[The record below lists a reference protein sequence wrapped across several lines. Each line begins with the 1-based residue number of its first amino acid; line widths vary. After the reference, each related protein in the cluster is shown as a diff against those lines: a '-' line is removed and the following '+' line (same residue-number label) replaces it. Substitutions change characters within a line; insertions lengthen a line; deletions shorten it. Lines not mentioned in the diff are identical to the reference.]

1 MANVDGHNASPSG
14 ESFSVETTTK
24 RVSLTHWIHRVIG
37 LSQAQIKMRLRGN
50 VLHLLCEGQPCPE
63 AETIVWRL
71 QRAFAIA
78 PLEKL
83 LPAGSPQIFQMTI
96 YGREL
101 GQANPAWTRT
111 IHFHRS
117 SPVVEPIAPSVESG
131 IEAAATN
138 GAVPELPATEPVNAE
153 VVTSDRV
160 DPEAITP
167 EVVTSETATPAPEVP
182 LSESVVAES
191 TGFELS
197 EVGVTG
203 STVAE
208 PVMLASVEEPVA
220 LTPDALENQPEVEL
234 KQESSAIVSTVA
246 LARQGHPDAIARYL
260 SEVLSHLDVAVR
272 VKIEVGQSAS
282 GSPGESSS
290 QDDELSDSDVV
301 APIEPPK
308 RLLILCES
316 IYAPD
321 PGRLAEPIAQRL
333 RELEL
338 AGFRH
343 AIVFGQVQ
351 GETRPEWLLRVDLT
365 PPEITLQEWAR
376 WGDVQAISQLLNQN
390 LRSQEIQVSA
400 LLKDSTLHLSCSGT
414 GVTAPDKLTALGTIA
429 PLLQDLAP
437 QGIHAATIY
446 GLIREPAHT
455 GATGQSDEEDA
466 ALSPL
471 WVHWLDLPA
480 TTQSDR
486 ALSTLEL
493 AQQDNLEAITFLLT
507 RLLNPDLATKLAT
520 GGIRVQIRQKGDLLH
535 VMTDAPSCPRQ
546 SEVGAAVVR
555 FLKPLAIAD
564 LAGVRV
570 YGRRAGQKQPLWS
583 YGADF
588 APRSRLVPEATPEF
602 AASDAYVNELLSP
615 PGAIV
620 LWSELP
626 PNDWRSVIQTVCGT
640 AVGWLQRSLIA
651 SQLFIPWEPTTLNT
665 SVAGASLDAEAN
677 STNRSAYGVGVALIW
692 STVGVLL
699 VLQSDWLLGRW
710 VQPLLKEQS
719 PPIAQQPA
727 APSPAASPAPLPNLP
742 LQKSQPAASE
752 DFNASGFTR
761 PGSVVVAPEAG
772 SPDHHSGSEVAL
784 LASPLQPTAESLS
797 AADTS
802 AYPTFNSRQFDTQ
815 LALYRR
821 YLEQHGT
828 PDVLVIGSSRAL
840 RGIDPVS
847 LQTAL
852 AEQGYPGVKVFNF
865 GVNGATVQVVDLL
878 VRQILPPERLP
889 KLILWADG
897 ARAFNSGR
905 VDVTY
910 NGIVASEGYQTL
922 MAGQPPIP
930 GTTVAQATGTTA
942 KPQADPGKT
951 GTEETTASLSGSYR
965 VLNDWLNQQLA
976 ALSVTYGQRDRL
988 RTQLREQ
995 VATWLPQSGTLAASM
1010 RLISP
1015 NSLAD
1020 STSPAASAS
1029 TSAPPVLAES
1039 QSQIDVNGFLPL
1051 AIRFNPA
1058 TYYQK
1063 YPRVPGDY
1071 DSDYESFQLN
1081 GKQTDALIALAQFA
1095 QAQHIP
1101 LVFVNLPLTAEYL
1114 DPPRKRYEDEF
1125 QRHLLQLAPQ
1135 LGLIYRDLSQGL
1147 GNRTDY
1153 FSDPSHL
1160 NRYGGYEVSRR
1171 LAQDVMIPWSQTR

>member
-1 MANVDGHNASPSG
+1 MANVDGHNSSPSG
-14 ESFSVETTTK
+14 ESFSGETATK

-50 VLHLLCEGQPCPE
+50 VLHLLCEGQPCPDVE
-63 AETIVWRL
+63 AIVWRL

-101 GQANPAWTRT
+101 GEANPAWTRT

-117 SPVVEPIAPSVESG
+117 SPVMAPIAPASESDVDSPVLP
-131 IEAAATN
+131 EA
-138 GAVPELPATEPVNAE
+138 VTEP
-153 VVTSDRV
+153 
-160 DPEAITP
+160 
-167 EVVTSETATPAPEVP
+167 PAPEPVR
-182 LSESVVAES
+182 AD
-191 TGFELS
+191 
-197 EVGVTG
+197 GVTAEG
-203 STVAE
+203 KAPETFAPDSVSLETGAANASIAEPDVAE
-208 PVMLASVEEPVA
+208 PRASETVIAEQSAAEPPVLTIPLEEPVA
-220 LTPDALENQPEVEL
+220 TSPVLQESQPEVEL
-234 KQESSAIVSTVA
+234 EPESAAIEQIA
-246 LARQGHPDAIARYL
+246 ELARQGQPDAIARYL

-272 VKIEVGQSAS
+272 VKIEVGKPGNQDV
-282 GSPGESSS
+282 GESNN
-290 QDDELSDSDVV
+290 QE
-301 APIEPPK
+301 IEPPK

-321 PGRLAEPIAQRL
+321 PGLLAEPIAQRL
-333 RELEL
+333 RELRLNE
-338 AGFRH
+338 FCY

-376 WGDVQAISQLLNQN
+376 WGDVQAVSQLLNQN
-390 LRSQEIQVSA
+390 LRSQGIQVSA

-414 GVTAPDKLTALGTIA
+414 GVTAPDKLTALDTIV

-437 QGIHAATIY
+437 QGLHAATIY
-446 GLIREPAHT
+446 GLIREPASPE
-455 GATGQSDEEDA
+455 ATEQPDDA
-466 ALSPL
+466 TLSPL

-480 TTQSDR
+480 TTHVDR

-493 AQQDNLEAITFLLT
+493 AQQGNLEAITFLLT
-507 RLLNPDLATKLAT
+507 RLLNPQLAIKLAT
-520 GGIRVQIRQKGDLLH
+520 GGIRVQLRQKGDLLH
-535 VMTDAPSCPRQ
+535 VMTDAPNCPRQ
-546 SEVGAAVVR
+546 SDVGAAVVR

-564 LAGVRV
+564 VAGVRV

-602 AASDAYVNELLSP
+602 AASDAYVNDLLSS

-626 PNDWRSVIQTVCGT
+626 PNDWRSVIQAACGT
-640 AVGWLQRSLIA
+640 AVSWLQRSLIA
-651 SQLFIPWEPTTLNT
+651 SQLFVPWEPATFNPSTTE
-665 SVAGASLDAEAN
+665 ASLN
-677 STNRSAYGVGVALIW
+677 SATSAATRSAYGVGVALIW

-699 VLQSDWLLGRW
+699 VLQSDWLLGHW
-710 VQPLLKEQS
+710 VQALLKEQS

-727 APSPAASPAPLPNLP
+727 APAPASSPAPLPNLP

-752 DFNASGFTR
+752 DFNESGFTR
-761 PGSVVVAPEAG
+761 PGSVVV
-772 SPDHHSGSEVAL
+772 SPQTPTEIGQAAAAEVAL
-784 LASPLQPTAESLS
+784 LASPLQPTAESVS
-797 AADTS
+797 AIATS

-821 YLEQHGT
+821 FLEQHGT

-840 RGIDPVS
+840 RGIDPVA

-878 VRQILPPERLP
+878 MRQILPPERLP

-905 VDVTY
+905 IDITY
-910 NGIVASEGYQTL
+910 NGIVASEGYRTL
-922 MAGQPPIP
+922 VAGQPPIP
-930 GTTVAQATGTTA
+930 GTTVAQAAGTET
-942 KPQADPGKT
+942 KPQADPDKA
-951 GTEETTASLSGSYR
+951 GTEEVTASLSGSYR
-965 VLNDWLNQQLA
+965 VLNDWLNQRLA
-976 ALSVTYGQRDRL
+976 ALSVTYEQRDRL
-988 RTQLREQ
+988 KTRLREQ
-995 VATWLPQSGTLAASM
+995 VSAWLPQSGTLAASM

-1051 AIRFNPA
+1051 AVRFNPA

-1114 DPPRKRYEDEF
+1114 DPPRQRHEDEF
-1125 QRHLLQLAPQ
+1125 QRHMLQLAPQ

-1147 GNRTDY
+1147 GNRSDY

-1171 LAQDVMIPWSQTR
+1171 LAQDVMIPWSQAR

>member
-1 MANVDGHNASPSG
+1 MANVDGHNSSPSG
-14 ESFSVETTTK
+14 GSFSVETATK

-50 VLHLLCEGQPCPE
+50 VLHLLCEGQPCPDAE
-63 AETIVWRL
+63 AIVWRL

-101 GQANPAWTRT
+101 GEANPAWTRT
-111 IHFHRS
+111 IHFHCS
-117 SPVVEPIAPSVESG
+117 SLAVELIDSSSENTVTPPPAISAAVTESTTGETRAEGTSATIVPESITSEAIAPISAEPVVSESAMAESSASAASVPESASLEEAVVPSPALQESQVD
-131 IEAAATN
+131 IESDREAAA
-138 GAVPELPATEPVNAE
+138 
-153 VVTSDRV
+153 
-160 DPEAITP
+160 
-167 EVVTSETATPAPEVP
+167 
-182 LSESVVAES
+182 
-191 TGFELS
+191 
-197 EVGVTG
+197 
-203 STVAE
+203 
-208 PVMLASVEEPVA
+208 
-220 LTPDALENQPEVEL
+220 
-234 KQESSAIVSTVA
+234 IVHIA
-246 LARQGHPDAIARYL
+246 DLARQGQPDALAWYL

-272 VKIEVGQSAS
+272 VKIEVGKPAS
-282 GSPGESSS
+282 EDAGEPNS
-290 QDDELSDSDVV
+290 QATESTS
-301 APIEPPK
+301 PIEPPK

-338 AGFRH
+338 SGFQH

-351 GETRPEWLLRVDLT
+351 GEIRPEWLLRVDLT
-365 PPEITLQEWAR
+365 PPEITLREWAR

-400 LLKDSTLHLSCSGT
+400 LLKDSTLHLSCSGM
-414 GVTAPDKLTALGTIA
+414 GVTAPDKLTTLGTIA
-429 PLLQDLAP
+429 PLLQELAP

-446 GLIREPAHT
+446 GLIRDPANT
-455 GATGQSDEEDA
+455 VATAEDDVV
-466 ALSPL
+466 SPL

-480 TTQSDR
+480 TTQPDR

-493 AQQDNLEAITFLLT
+493 TQQGNLEAITFLLT

-535 VMTDAPSCPRQ
+535 VMTDAPNCPRQ
-546 SEVGAAVVR
+546 SDVGTAVVR
-555 FLKPLAIAD
+555 FLKPLAISD
-564 LAGVRV
+564 VVGVRV

-602 AASDAYVNELLSP
+602 AASDAYVNELLSS

-626 PNDWRSVIQTVCGT
+626 PNDWRSVIQAACGT

-651 SQLFIPWEPTTLNT
+651 SQLFVPWESVTLN
-665 SVAGASLDAEAN
+665 ASTTEAN
-677 STNRSAYGVGVALIW
+677 LGSETGSATRSAYGVGVALIW
-692 STVGVLL
+692 SAVGVLL
-699 VLQSDWLLGRW
+699 VLQSDWLLGGW
-710 VQPLLKEQS
+710 VQPLLTEQLT
-719 PPIAQQPA
+719 PIAQQPA
-727 APSPAASPAPLPNLP
+727 APAPTSSPAPLPNLP

-752 DFNASGFTR
+752 DFNESGFTR
-761 PGSVVVAPEAG
+761 PGSVVV
-772 SPDHHSGSEVAL
+772 SPQNPTETGQSAAAEVAL
-784 LASPLQPTAESLS
+784 LASPLQPTAESVS
-797 AADTS
+797 AIAMST
-802 AYPTFNSRQFDTQ
+802 YPTFNSRQFDTQ

-821 YLEQHGT
+821 FLEQHGT

-840 RGIDPVS
+840 RGIDPVA

-905 VDVTY
+905 IDITY
-910 NGIVASEGYQTL
+910 NGIVASEGYRTL
-922 MAGQPPIP
+922 LAGQPPIP
-930 GTTVAQATGTTA
+930 GTTVAQAAGTGT
-942 KPQADPGKT
+942 KPQADPDKA
-951 GTEETTASLSGSYR
+951 GTEEVTASLSGSYR
-965 VLNDWLNQQLA
+965 VLNDWLNQRLA

-988 RTQLREQ
+988 KNRLREQ
-995 VATWLPQSGTLAASM
+995 VSAWLPQSGTLAASM

-1029 TSAPPVLAES
+1029 TSVPPVLAES

-1051 AIRFNPA
+1051 AVRFNPA

-1095 QAQHIP
+1095 QVQHIP

-1114 DPPRKRYEDEF
+1114 DPPRQRHEAEF

-1135 LGLIYRDLSQGL
+1135 LGLIYRDLSQSL
-1147 GNRTDY
+1147 GNRSEY

-1171 LAQDVMIPWSQTR
+1171 LAQDVMIPWSQAR

>member
-1 MANVDGHNASPSG
+1 MANVDGHNSSPSG
-14 ESFSVETTTK
+14 ESFSVETATK

-50 VLHLLCEGQPCPE
+50 GLHLLCEGQPCPD

-101 GQANPAWTRT
+101 GEANPTWTRT
-111 IHFHRS
+111 IHFHGS
-117 SPVVEPIAPSVESG
+117 SPALEPIALASDSPVKSASLTKE
-131 IEAAATN
+131 
-138 GAVPELPATEPVNAE
+138 AVPEPSVIEPTSAE
-153 VVTSDRV
+153 VATSAETTSAV
-160 DPEAITP
+160 AAPAELTP
-167 EVVTSETATPAPEVP
+167 
-182 LSESVVAES
+182 VAELPMGIES
-191 TGFELS
+191 GE
-197 EVGVTG
+197 
-203 STVAE
+203 AE
-208 PVMLASVEEPVA
+208 PVVADSPTAELSSLEPASLEAAGATASALPVSAPEAEPEPA
-220 LTPDALENQPEVEL
+220 
-234 KQESSAIVSTVA
+234 AIVSTA
-246 LARQGHPDAIARYL
+246 DLARQGQPDAIARYL

-272 VKIEVGQSAS
+272 VKIEVGKAAS
-282 GSPGESSS
+282 ELAGEPES
-290 QDDELSDSDVV
+290 QETEP
-301 APIEPPK
+301 AIEPPK

-321 PGRLAEPIAQRL
+321 PGLLAEPIAQRL
-333 RELEL
+333 RELDL

-365 PPEITLQEWAR
+365 PPEITLREWAR
-376 WGDVQAISQLLNQN
+376 WGDVQAISQLLNQT
-390 LRSQEIQVSA
+390 LHSQAIQVSA
-400 LLKDSTLHLSCSGT
+400 LLKDATLHLSCIGT
-414 GVTAPDKLTALGTIA
+414 ELTAPDKLTALGAIA

-437 QGIHAATIY
+437 QGIQAATIY
-446 GLIREPAHT
+446 GLIRDPAH
-455 GATGQSDEEDA
+455 AEVAAASSDADA

-480 TTQSDR
+480 TTQPDR

-493 AQQDNLEAITFLLT
+493 AQQGNLEAITFLLT

-535 VMTDAPSCPRQ
+535 VMSDAPNCPRQ
-546 SEVGAAVVR
+546 SDVGAAVVR

-564 LAGVRV
+564 VSGVRV

-583 YGADF
+583 NGADF

-615 PGAIV
+615 PGALV

-626 PNDWRSVIQTVCGT
+626 PNDWRSVLQTVCSN

-651 SQLFIPWEPTTLNT
+651 SQLFVPQEAATLNP
-665 SVAGASLDAEAN
+665 SAAGATLDANPGAA
-677 STNRSAYGVGVALIW
+677 TRSAYGVGVALIW

-710 VQPLLKEQS
+710 LQPLLGEQPTS
-719 PPIAQQPA
+719 IAQQPS
-727 APSPAASPAPLPNLP
+727 PSPLTSAPAPLPNLP

-752 DFNASGFTR
+752 DFNDSGFTR
-761 PGSVVVAPEAG
+761 PGSVVLSPQEAN
-772 SPDHHSGSEVAL
+772 SGQPGGTEVAL
-784 LASPLQPTAESLS
+784 PASALQPTAESV
-797 AADTS
+797 AATET
-802 AYPTFNSRQFDTQ
+802 ATYPTFNSRQFDTQ
-815 LALYRR
+815 LSLYRR

-910 NGIVASEGYQTL
+910 NGIVASGGYQTL

-930 GTTVAQATGTTA
+930 GTTVAQATGTGA
-942 KPQADPGKT
+942 RVQSDPGKG
-951 GTEETTASLSGSYR
+951 GTEAGADALSGSYR
-965 VLNDWLNQQLA
+965 VLNDLLNQKLA
-976 ALSVTYGQRDRL
+976 ALSVSYTQRDRL
-988 RTQLREQ
+988 KMRLREG
-995 VATWLPQSGTLAASM
+995 VSAWLPQSGTLAATM

-1029 TSAPPVLAES
+1029 TSIPPVLAES
-1039 QSQIDVNGFLPL
+1039 QGQIDVNGFLPL
-1051 AIRFNPA
+1051 AVQFNPA

-1063 YPRVPGDY
+1063 YARVPGDY

-1081 GKQTDALIALAQFA
+1081 GKQTDALIALAQFT
-1095 QAQHIP
+1095 QAQQIP
-1101 LVFVNLPLTAEYL
+1101 LVFVNLPLTTEYL

-1125 QRHLLQLAPQ
+1125 QRHMLQLAPQ
-1135 LGLIYRDLSQGL
+1135 LGLIYRDLSQGFAT
-1147 GNRTDY
+1147 RSDY